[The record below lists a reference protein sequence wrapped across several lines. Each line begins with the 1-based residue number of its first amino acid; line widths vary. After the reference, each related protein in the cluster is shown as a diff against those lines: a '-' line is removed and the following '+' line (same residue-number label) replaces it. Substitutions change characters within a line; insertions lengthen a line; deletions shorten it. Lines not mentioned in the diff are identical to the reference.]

1 MSFPK
6 MILINYKN
14 QPVPVYVVGDI
25 QYLYFVAKLP
35 KEGEVHL
42 NLDFEPDGQLK
53 WIEVNGS
60 ITERANEIGRYII
73 RQMEK
78 EGFNLK
84 MLKV

>member
-25 QYLYFVAKLP
+25 QYLYFVAKIP
-35 KEGEVHL
+35 KEEEVHL
-42 NLDFEPDGQLK
+42 NLDFEENGQMK

-60 ITERANEIGRYII
+60 KTDRAKEIGSNII

-78 EGFNLK
+78 EGYNLGT
-84 MLKV
+84 LKT

>member
-1 MSFPK
+1 MNFPRL
-6 MILINYKN
+6 ILINYKN

-42 NLDFEPDGQLK
+42 NLDFEADGQLK
-53 WIEVNGS
+53 WIEVNGNK
-60 ITERANEIGRYII
+60 TERANEIGSYII

-78 EGFNLK
+78 EGYNIKTLK
-84 MLKV
+84 I

>member
-6 MILINYKN
+6 KILINYKN

-42 NLDFEPDGQLK
+42 NLDFEEDGQMK
-53 WIEVNGS
+53 WREVNGS
-60 ITERANEIGRYII
+60 KTERAKEIGKNILKQI
-73 RQMEK
+73 EK
-78 EGFNLK
+78 DGYNIHSLK
-84 MLKV
+84 I

>member
-25 QYLYFVAKLP
+25 QYLYFVAKIP

-42 NLDFEPDGQLK
+42 NLDFEEDGQMK

-60 ITERANEIGRYII
+60 KSERAIEIGNNII

-78 EGFNLK
+78 DGYNLGT
-84 MLKV
+84 LKV